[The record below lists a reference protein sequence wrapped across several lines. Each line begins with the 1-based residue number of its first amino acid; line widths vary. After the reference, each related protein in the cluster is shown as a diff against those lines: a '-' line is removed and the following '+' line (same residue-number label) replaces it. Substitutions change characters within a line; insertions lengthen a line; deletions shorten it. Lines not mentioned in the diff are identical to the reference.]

1 MWLKALERAEERLA
15 TTAADQNTDEE
26 EHFDVLHADAMILV
40 MEDSLGGTS
49 KDGRT
54 GDRYQVVVH
63 VPAGTLAASGA
74 GPDVDADADSVNRAE
89 PAIADNGPLL
99 HPETVRRLTCDGAL
113 VSVLEDDDGRVLN
126 VGRKTRTI
134 PPAIRR
140 ALTARDVHCQFPG
153 CTQTRHLDG
162 HHLVHWAHGG
172 VTSLDNLIL
181 LCRRHHRHVHEFGKT
196 FPRERSD
203 VCGERRLG
211 PR

>member
-1 MWLKALERAEERLA
+1 VWLKALERAEERLA
-15 TTAADQNTDEE
+15 STAADQKKEDEE
-26 EHFDVLHADAMILV
+26 PFDVLHADAMTLAL
-40 MEDSLGGTS
+40 EDSLGGTS
-49 KDGRT
+49 KGGRT

-63 VPAGTLAASGA
+63 VPAGTLASQAT
-74 GPDVDADADSVNRAE
+74 DTDSDTE

-113 VSVLEDDDGRVLN
+113 VSILEDDDGRMLN

-140 ALTARDVHCQFPG
+140 ALTVRDVHCQFPG